1 MSNPVG
7 NINRMIPGLIE
18 KVTGGQGEVAGPDA
32 KSAASF
38 GDVLSN
44 MINSVN
50 ETQLDAAQSQQALMA
65 GEPVEL
71 HDVMIKAQE
80 AGISMDLLLEV
91 RNKLMSAY
99 NEIMRM
105 QM

>member
-32 KSAASF
+32 KSGVSF